1 MPDNRFY
8 VTTPIYYV
16 NGKPHIGTTYTTV
29 IADAICR
36 FARFRGKDALLVTGS
51 DEHSQNIADLAAAAG
66 RTPLQFCDEIV
77 PAFQQMWDA
86 AAIQSY
92 RFVRTSDPAHV
103 TLVQRFWQHVYDKGD
118 VYKGEYSGWYHTSD
132 NRFLDESEVPE
143 DPESHPRLKYL
154 TEEAYYFRLSKYEQ
168 WLLEFHEANPTF
180 VVPDFRRNEMLNR
193 IKAGL
198 KDICISRT
206 STDWGIRLPWDDQHV
221 LYVWVDALLA
231 YVTGSGFDIETYL
244 RGMSVDRHSE
254 TATPLWESERS
265 DLKSQPE
272 GNYWPCDLH
281 IMAVDIPWFH
291 AVIFP
296 AMLASFGAPLPKQ
309 MLVHGY
315 WNFGG
320 EKMSK
325 SVGNVVDPFEA
336 MDLVGIDGLRY
347 FLLREVPLGSD
358 GSFSHEALVNRFNYD
373 LANDLGNLVHRT
385 VSMLHQL
392 FEGVVPEELAVG
404 DLDDAIEAKRKAT
417 IAEVVEHYDALR
429 FSEALQSI
437 WALVG
442 DANRYI
448 DDRKPWELKK
458 KPERRDEVSTVF
470 NRLMQVI
477 RTVLLLAY
485 PVIPVGANKLWG
497 VLGLHVRLEDAR
509 EDALLGRIEAGHH
522 VGVSEPIWQRIDT
535 KVLEGRAVAGEGET
549 STAKSVTTTS
559 TQTESQESDSGSV
572 SLTGDGA
579 GSTES
584 RITIDDF
591 AKVQFLVGEVRS
603 ADKVENADKLLRLTV
618 FDGTRERN
626 VLAGIAQY
634 YDPAELVGK
643 QVVLV
648 ANLAPRKMRGMFS
661 EGMLLAAGGDSG
673 KLALV
678 SPEKPVDPGSV
689 VR

>member
-1 MPDNRFY
+1 MQPDNRFY

-36 FARFRGKDALLVTGS
+36 FQRFRGRDALMVTGS
-51 DEHSQNIADLAAAAG
+51 DEHSQNIADLAQAAG
-66 RTPLQFCDEIV
+66 KTPLEFCDEII
-77 PAFQQMWDA
+77 PAFHEMWAA
-86 AAIQSY
+86 AAIQDY
-92 RFVRTSDPAHV
+92 RFVRTSSQEHV
-103 TLVQRFWQHVYDKGD
+103 ALVQAFWQRIYDQGD
-118 VYKGEYSGWYHTSD
+118 VYKGEYSGWYHTTD

-143 DPESHPRLKYL
+143 NPESNPRLKYL
-154 TEEAYYFRLSKYEQ
+154 TEEAYWFRLSKYEQ
-168 WLLEFHEANPTF
+168 LLLDFHESNPEY

-193 IKAGL
+193 IREGL
-198 KDICISRT
+198 RDICISRT
-206 STDWGIRLPWDDQHV
+206 STDWGIRLPWDEQHV

-231 YVTGSGFDIETYL
+231 YLSASGFELGKWDVGSAAVSGGEGSQAGVPAPPARSTEL
-244 RGMSVDRHSE
+244 SR
-254 TATPLWESERS
+254 PLSG
-265 DLKSQPE
+265 QPE

-291 AVIFP
+291 AVIWP
-296 AMLASFGAPLPKQ
+296 AMLASCGVPAPKQ

-325 SVGNVVDPFEA
+325 SLGNVVDPFDA
-336 MDLVGIDGLRY
+336 LKLVGVDGLRY
-347 FLLREVPLGSD
+347 FLLREIPLGGD
-358 GSFSHEALVNRFNYD
+358 GGFSHEALVGRFNYD

-392 FEGVVPEELAVG
+392 FDGVVPEELAVG
-404 DLDDAIEAKRKAT
+404 DIDEEIEARRRAT

-442 DANRYI
+442 EANKYI

-458 KPERRDEVSTVF
+458 RPERRDEISTVF
-470 NRLMQVI
+470 NRLAQVI

-485 PVIPVGANKLWG
+485 PVIPVGANKLWAM
-497 VLGLHVRLEDAR
+497 LGLAGTLEEQR
-509 EDALLGRIEAGHH
+509 EDALGGRIEPGHR
-522 VGVSEPIWQRIDT
+522 VGVSEPIWQRIDP
-535 KVLEGRAVAGEGET
+535 KVLEGQAGCEAVG
-549 STAKSVTTTS
+549 AKPASP
-559 TQTESQESDSGSV
+559 
-572 SLTGDGA
+572 
-579 GSTES
+579 GSTEDQS
-584 RITIDDF
+584 GKGEAGFAPTEESFISIDDF
-591 AKVQFLVGEVRS
+591 AKVQLLVGEVRS
-603 ADKVENADKLLRLTV
+603 ADRVENADKLLRLTV

-626 VLAGIAQY
+626 VLAGIAQNY
-634 YDPAELVGK
+634 APEELVGK

-648 ANLAPRKMRGMFS
+648 ANLAPRKMRGMLS

-678 SPEKPVDPGSV
+678 SPERPADPGAT